1 MESPAGRPLERRG
14 AAALVLGLFVA
25 GGIIFVFAGALTR
38 ATELDAEAARLSAQV
53 AVLDAQYRA
62 GQAELRF
69 IEDDRF
75 VEQQARA
82 IGFGLREEKPFRL
95 PADAPPPPPIVP
107 LGAEDALAPP
117 LTPFDAWMRL
127 LFG

>member
-1 MESPAGRPLERRG
+1 MDPTAGRPLERRG

-25 GGIIFVFAGALTR
+25 GCLVVVFAGTLTR
-38 ATELDAEAARLSAQV
+38 ATELDAEAALLAAQV
-53 AVLDAQYRA
+53 DELRDQYAA
-62 GQAELRF
+62 GQAELHF

-82 IGFGLREEKPFRL
+82 IGFGTREEEPFRL
-95 PADAPPPPPIVP
+95 PPDAPTPPPIVP
-107 LGAEDALAPP
+107 LGEDGGVAPP